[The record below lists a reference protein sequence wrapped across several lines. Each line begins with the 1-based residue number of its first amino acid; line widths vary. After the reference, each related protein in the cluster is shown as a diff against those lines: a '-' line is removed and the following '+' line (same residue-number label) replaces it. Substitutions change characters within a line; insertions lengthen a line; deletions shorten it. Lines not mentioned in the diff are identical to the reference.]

1 MITQFD
7 VSTCL
12 VEQLPEIRTNLNY
25 SYPTLNIFK
34 TIRCLVDHTRSK
46 MEQHDMQ
53 GVKNCLDTAEYIYS
67 RGNKPVKNI
76 IENIF
81 VYSFSSLFN
90 MGSSDEKRELQN
102 LMPLH
107 LYCAYVKRLI

>member
-12 VEQLPEIRTNLNY
+12 VEQLPEIRTDLNF
-25 SYPTLNIFK
+25 SYPTLNIFR
-34 TIRCLVDHTRSK
+34 TIRCLVNHTRSK
-46 MEQHDMQ
+46 LEQHDMQ
-53 GVKNCLDTAEYIYS
+53 GVKNCLDTAEYIYA
-67 RGNKPVKNI
+67 RGNNPVKNVM
-76 IENIF
+76 ENIF
-81 VYSFSSLFN
+81 IPSFSSLFS
-90 MGSSDEKRELQN
+90 MGSSDERKELQT